1 MRGPS
6 FQTGV
11 IVAAGF
17 AFVASAVIGALTPF
31 VETGGVVRL
40 VIPGISLAYI
50 VYLMRSSGE
59 RTGNLV
65 TMSLWSVLAVASWWI
80 SPSLPIYLLI
90 HAAAI
95 WLVRCLY
102 FHAGVFPALA
112 DLGLTA
118 LSLAA
123 LAWAGSRT
131 GSVFMA
137 TWCFFLVQSLYAAIP
152 ETAGRKRQRRQYT
165 DNENFER
172 ARRQADAA
180 LRQLMSN

>member
-1 MRGPS
+1 MRRPS
-6 FQTGV
+6 FQSGV
-11 IVAAGF
+11 IVAAAL

-31 VETGGVVRL
+31 VGTGDVVRL
-40 VIPGISLAYI
+40 VVPAISLAYI

-59 RTGNLV
+59 RTGNLA
-65 TMSLWSVLAVASWWI
+65 TLSLWSVLAVAGWWI
-80 SPSLPIYLLI
+80 SPSLPIYLLL
-90 HAAAI
+90 HVAAI

-102 FHAGVFPALA
+102 FYTGVFPALA
-112 DLGLTA
+112 DLGLSA

-123 LAWAGSRT
+123 LAWAGSHT

-137 TWCFFLVQSLYAAIP
+137 TWCFFLVQSLYATIP
-152 ETAGRKRQRRQYT
+152 ETAGRKRPRRQYT